1 MVFAKPK
8 VVKKPL
14 KTVWC
19 LDQSEVQDQSEE
31 KERTSVGFLSSGRKA
46 NLSQLELDDIFEEEL
61 EINNL
66 VEGQHDPT
74 EDYIQSEITLEKEF
88 LEFPGVSST
97 DFSENLLDFEFEE
110 TGETGETGETQSP
123 IITVGLSA
131 TARPRNMRARQTIVE
146 RQSSS
151 PLPARLS
158 RPPHLQVRRRDSPPI
173 LDSRIGLP
181 NLNFLRVRENHYDTQ
196 TNLIGPVKPDFI
208 DIKQSLFQT
217 RF

>member
-14 KTVWC
+14 MTVWC

-31 KERTSVGFLSSGRKA
+31 KERTSAGFLSSGRKA

-61 EINNL
+61 EINS
-66 VEGQHDPT
+66 VVAEQQDPT
-74 EDYIQSEITLEKEF
+74 ENLIKSEITLENEF
-88 LEFPGVSST
+88 VSFPGVSSEE
-97 DFSENLLDFEFEE
+97 SVENNLLDFDFEE
-110 TGETGETGETQSP
+110 TGETVNP
-123 IITVGLSA
+123 IVTVGLAA
-131 TARPRNMRARQTIVE
+131 TSRPRNMRARQS
-146 RQSSS
+146 RPPLR
-151 PLPARLS
+151 PLPPLPPRLS
-158 RPPHLQVRRRDSPPI
+158 RPQQLQIRRRDSPPI

-181 NLNFLRVRENHYDTQ
+181 NLNFLRVRENQYDTES
-196 TNLIGPVKPDFI
+196 NLIGPIKPDFV

>member
-14 KTVWC
+14 MTVWC

-31 KERTSVGFLSSGRKA
+31 KERTSAGFLSSGRKA

-61 EINNL
+61 EINS
-66 VEGQHDPT
+66 VVAEQQDPT
-74 EDYIQSEITLEKEF
+74 EDLIKSEITLENEF
-88 LEFPGVSST
+88 VSFPGVSSEE
-97 DFSENLLDFEFEE
+97 SVENNLLDFDFEE
-110 TGETGETGETQSP
+110 TGETVNP
-123 IITVGLSA
+123 IVTVGLAA
-131 TARPRNMRARQTIVE
+131 TSRPRNMRARQSRPTLP
-146 RQSSS
+146 
-151 PLPARLS
+151 PLPPRLS
-158 RPPHLQVRRRDSPPI
+158 RPQQLQIRRRDSPPI

-181 NLNFLRVRENHYDTQ
+181 NLNFLRVRENQYDTES
-196 TNLIGPVKPDFI
+196 NLIGPIKPDFV

>member
-14 KTVWC
+14 MTVWC

-31 KERTSVGFLSSGRKA
+31 KERTSAGFLSSGRKA

-61 EINNL
+61 DINSVVSEEHDPSENNL
-66 VEGQHDPT
+66 K
-74 EDYIQSEITLEKEF
+74 SEITLENEF
-88 LEFPGVSST
+88 VSFPGLSSLS
-97 DFSENLLDFEFEE
+97 SEETSNLLDFEEPRE
-110 TGETGETGETQSP
+110 TVSP
-123 IITVGLSA
+123 IITVGLAA
-131 TARPRNMRARQTIVE
+131 TSSPRNMRARQT
-146 RQSSS
+146 S
-151 PLPARLS
+151 PLLPPRLS
-158 RPPHLQVRRRDSPPI
+158 RPQVLQVRRRDSPPI

-181 NLNFLRVRENHYDTQ
+181 NLNFLRVRENQYDTES
-196 TNLIGPVKPDFI
+196 NLIGPIKPDFV

>member
-14 KTVWC
+14 MTVWC

-31 KERTSVGFLSSGRKA
+31 KERTSAGFLSSGRKA

-61 EINNL
+61 EINS
-66 VEGQHDPT
+66 VVAEQQDPT
-74 EDYIQSEITLEKEF
+74 EDLIKSEITLENEF
-88 LEFPGVSST
+88 VSFPGVSSEE
-97 DFSENLLDFEFEE
+97 SVENNLLDFDFEE
-110 TGETGETGETQSP
+110 TGETVNP
-123 IITVGLSA
+123 IVTVGLAA
-131 TARPRNMRARQTIVE
+131 TSRPRNMRARQSRT
-146 RQSSS
+146 
-151 PLPARLS
+151 PLPPLPPRLS
-158 RPPHLQVRRRDSPPI
+158 RPQQLQIRRRDSPPI

-181 NLNFLRVRENHYDTQ
+181 NLNFLRVRENQYDTES
-196 TNLIGPVKPDFI
+196 NLIGPIKPDFV

>member
-14 KTVWC
+14 KTIWC

-46 NLSQLELDDIFEEEL
+46 NLSELELDDIFEEEL
-61 EINNL
+61 EMNSL
-66 VEGQHDPT
+66 AVGQHDST
-74 EDYIQSEITLEKEF
+74 EDQSEITLEKEF
-88 LEFPGVSST
+88 VEFPGVSSQ

-110 TGETGETGETQSP
+110 TGETGETQSP
-123 IITVGLSA
+123 IITVGLAA
-131 TARPRNMRARQTIVE
+131 TVRPRNMRARQNIVE
-146 RQSSS
+146 RQASA

-158 RPPHLQVRRRDSPPI
+158 RPPPLQIRRRDSPPI

-181 NLNFLRVRENHYDTQ
+181 NLNFLRVRENQYDTES
-196 TNLIGPVKPDFI
+196 NLIGPIKPDFV

>member
-19 LDQSEVQDQSEE
+19 LDESEVQDQSEE
-31 KERTSVGFLSSGRKA
+31 KERTSAGFLSSGRKA

-61 EINNL
+61 EINSL
-66 VEGQHDPT
+66 ALEQDDST
-74 EDYIQSEITLEKEF
+74 EDHINSEITLEKEF
-88 LEFPGVSST
+88 DEFPGVSSQ
-97 DFSENLLDFEFEE
+97 DYSENLLDFEFEE
-110 TGETGETGETQSP
+110 TGETQSP
-123 IITVGLSA
+123 IITVGLTA
-131 TARPRNMRARQTIVE
+131 TSRPRNMRARQNVVE

-158 RPPHLQVRRRDSPPI
+158 RPPQLQIRRRDSPPI

-181 NLNFLRVRENHYDTQ
+181 NLNFLRVRENHYDTE

>member
-14 KTVWC
+14 MTVWC

-31 KERTSVGFLSSGRKA
+31 KERTSAGFLSSGRKA

-61 EINNL
+61 EINS
-66 VEGQHDPT
+66 VVAEQQDPT
-74 EDYIQSEITLEKEF
+74 EDLFKSEITLENEF
-88 LEFPGVSST
+88 VSFPGVSSEE
-97 DFSENLLDFEFEE
+97 SVENNLLDFDFEE
-110 TGETGETGETQSP
+110 TGETVNP
-123 IITVGLSA
+123 IVTVGLAA
-131 TARPRNMRARQTIVE
+131 TSRPRNMRARQS
-146 RQSSS
+146 RP
-151 PLPARLS
+151 PLPPLPPRLS
-158 RPPHLQVRRRDSPPI
+158 RPQQLQIRRRDSPPI

-181 NLNFLRVRENHYDTQ
+181 NLNFLRVRENQYDTES
-196 TNLIGPVKPDFI
+196 NLIGPIKPDFV

>member
-14 KTVWC
+14 MTVWC

-61 EINNL
+61 DINSVVAEEHDSSETNL
-66 VEGQHDPT
+66 K
-74 EDYIQSEITLEKEF
+74 SEITLENEF
-88 LEFPGVSST
+88 VSFPGLSSLSVEET
-97 DFSENLLDFEFEE
+97 SNLVDFEEPRE
-110 TGETGETGETQSP
+110 TGSP
-123 IITVGLSA
+123 IITVGLAA
-131 TARPRNMRARQTIVE
+131 TSRPRNMRARQTS
-146 RQSSS
+146 QTS
-151 PLPARLS
+151 PLLPPRLS
-158 RPPHLQVRRRDSPPI
+158 RPQVLQVRRRDSPPI

-181 NLNFLRVRENHYDTQ
+181 NLNFLRVRENQYDTQ
-196 TNLIGPVKPDFI
+196 TNLIGPIKPDFV
-208 DIKQSLFQT
+208 DIKQTLFQT